1 MSREETGNA
10 VSGVLQ
16 TRFERLDV
24 RYDAL
29 IGKALL
35 RPLPTFMGVGVL
47 IAVAGALFLTLRSEL
62 APVEDTGAFMV
73 SLSAPEG
80 TGFNQ
85 MDSYVRQAEKI
96 VLPMVED
103 GPVRRA
109 IGRTPG
115 SFSASEDFNN
125 GRIIVFLPPGEDIGD
140 AHI

>member
-1 MSREETGNA
+1 MLCAKMIRKESRKG
-10 VSGVLQ
+10 VSGLLQ
-16 TRFERLDV
+16 TRCERLES

-35 RPLPTFMGVGVL
+35 RPLPTFIGVGVL

-62 APVEDTGAFMV
+62 APAEDTGAFMV

-96 VLPMVED
+96 VLPID
-103 GPVRRA
+103 RKSTRLN
-109 IGRTPG
+109 
-115 SFSASEDFNN
+115 SS
-125 GRIIVFLPPGEDIGD
+125 
-140 AHI
+140 H

>member
-1 MSREETGNA
+1 
-10 VSGVLQ
+10 
-16 TRFERLDV
+16 
-24 RYDAL
+24 
-29 IGKALL
+29 
-35 RPLPTFMGVGVL
+35 
-47 IAVAGALFLTLRSEL
+47 
-62 APVEDTGAFMV
+62 MV

-125 GRIIVFLPPGEDIGD
+125 GRIIVFLQPWEERDQTTQEVVNEVNKGLATIPGVRGKLGRASCRERGLQYV
-140 AHI
+140 